1 MNVIDRSKER
11 WHGRLI
17 ASALPA
23 AVGLLAFVL
32 LPLADALGQET
43 VNLAIPT
50 KSFQQV
56 IYPLAQER
64 GFMREEGID
73 LKIIFVEPTPSVQAL
88 LARSVHFTAA
98 GTSALLAITRANA
111 PLKVVLAN
119 NDRVLQWL
127 LQAPSN
133 VWRIPWP
140 ASRLPLPGPRLP
152 LRRWR
157 RRPPSLFGPRP
168 HRRQQRPRRP
178 RKARRPEASWR
189 IWWCGAG
196 P

>member
-1 MNVIDRSKER
+1 MKNTPF
-11 WHGRLI
+11 RLAGAI
-17 ASALPA
+17 SLTLILLLPA
-23 AVGLLAFVL
+23 GETFGL
-32 LPLADALGQET
+32 ET

-56 IYPLAQER
+56 IYPLAQDR

-119 NDRVLQWL
+119 NDRVLQWVL
-127 LQAPSN
+127 TKPEITTPMALKGR
-133 VWRIPWP
+133 RIGTTGV
-140 ASRLPLPGPRLP
+140 ASIATFMLK
-152 LRRWR
+152 
-157 RRPPSLFGPRP
+157 
-168 HRRQQRPRRP
+168 Q
-178 RKARRPEASWR
+178 
-189 IWWCGAG
+189 I
-196 P
+196 